1 MEKYS
6 LRRHNLIRAVDAFIE
21 ILIILK
27 CSIKSIYRTAMV
39 YEFICKVDFL
49 HID

>member
-6 LRRHNLIRAVDAFIE
+6 LRRGNLIRAVDAFIE

-27 CSIKSIYRTAMV
+27 CSIKSIYIEQLWFMNSYVR
-39 YEFICKVDFL
+39 
-49 HID
+49 